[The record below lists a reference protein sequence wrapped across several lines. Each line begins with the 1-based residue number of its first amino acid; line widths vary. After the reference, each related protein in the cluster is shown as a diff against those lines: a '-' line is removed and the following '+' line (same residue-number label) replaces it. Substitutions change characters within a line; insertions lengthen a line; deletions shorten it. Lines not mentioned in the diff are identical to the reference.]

1 MKPKEKAIEL
11 RNKFRD
17 VRWDIDPETSKA
29 CAYAAVNEIL
39 DAIAEYKHSS
49 HKHTEIFDYW
59 MDVKN
64 ELKKL

>member
-1 MKPKEKAIEL
+1 MTPKKKSEDLKEKFGKEVAL
-11 RNKFRD
+11 KVLD
-17 VRWDIDPETSKA
+17 
-29 CAYAAVNEIL
+29 EIL

>member
-1 MKPKEKAIEL
+1 MKPKEKAERIMSKYMDVTFQD
-11 RNKFRD
+11 KFL
-17 VRWDIDPETSKA
+17 SKT
-29 CAYAAVNEIL
+29 CAYTALNEIL

>member
-1 MKPKEKAIEL
+1 MMPKNKAIEL
-11 RNKFRD
+11 TEKFGK
-17 VRWDIDPETSKA
+17 ET
-29 CAYAAVNEIL
+29 AYKIINEIL